1 MGLLLLLTTVW
12 LISIFVEL
20 NSNTNK
26 ISKNYSDNEL
36 IINWDIDNNFNLPDE
51 LVKNGNIVFVDVTA
65 DWCLTCKVNKF
76 FVIDTK
82 EITELFK
89 KNNVN
94 VLRLDWT
101 KPNEKIKQFLAQ
113 KGRYGIPFNEIYSPL
128 IPNGKIFPE
137 LLTLKVI
144 KEYLA
149 IAK

>member
-1 MGLLLLLTTVW
+1 MMKIINFFIIIFF
-12 LISIFVEL
+12 ISGCNEDYSKKQIEIP
-20 NSNTNK
+20 STITNWN
-26 ISKNYSDNEL
+26 INDDINLPNEL
-36 IINWDIDNNFNLPDE
+36 VREGKTVFIDI
-51 LVKNGNIVFVDVTA
+51 TA

-101 KPNEKIKQFLAQ
+101 KPNEKIKQFLAK

-144 KEYLA
+144 KEYLD